1 MQLVYGSSDL
11 VRDGCFACNLGGRRS
26 AEESLSISGRLG
38 TSGVRRRGN
47 VSISPSTEQVLP
59 VVAQERL
66 NAELDDGPEEQ
77 ADDGPRRGVR
87 QRKMNPRM
95 HKQRL
100 EYIYSRNVLR

>member
-1 MQLVYGSSDL
+1 MVQVIWSGMDASHATWEDAEAQKN
-11 VRDGCFACNLGGRRS
+11 RFPS
-26 AEESLSISGRLG
+26 ATAWGQAAFEEG
-38 TSGVRRRGN
+38 GN
-47 VSISPSTEQVLP
+47 VSISPSIEQVLP
-59 VVAQERL
+59 VVAQEQL

-100 EYIYSRNVLR
+100 EYIYIRNVLW